1 MTEERHAR
9 GRVAAGD
16 LTQRV
21 GVEAIETRGVNVEEL
36 VEKLIDAAG
45 AEFTTYYYYTHI
57 PQVTPRSNTIFGK
70 QQKGLRNTSLGGLL
84 DLYGKYRGPL
94 KAVGEGQT

>member
-1 MTEERHAR
+1 MTEKRHAS

-21 GVEAIETRGVNVEEL
+21 GIEVLEARGVNVEEL

-45 AEFTTYYYYTHI
+45 AEFTTY
-57 PQVTPRSNTIFGK
+57 
-70 QQKGLRNTSLGGLL
+70 
-84 DLYGKYRGPL
+84 
-94 KAVGEGQT
+94 